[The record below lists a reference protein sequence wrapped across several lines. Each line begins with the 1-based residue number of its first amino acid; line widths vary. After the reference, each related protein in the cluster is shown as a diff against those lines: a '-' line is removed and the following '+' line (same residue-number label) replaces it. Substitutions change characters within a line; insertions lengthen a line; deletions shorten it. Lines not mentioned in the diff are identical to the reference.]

1 MGPKHRQ
8 PRHHHSTTELN
19 ESLFIAPAANPALDA
34 FNVAMAGQ
42 RRRPPKTRND
52 FGLRQFGDVIGR
64 AKSTLNVIDVW
75 KSKLVSASS
84 SAVARQLASSSGEPS
99 SSGWGRGLGGGIV
112 GFGSKNKNKSACP
125 PSATTTP
132 GIAGAAKN
140 EISTGGTFSTV
151 AAASRIKR
159 RLFKRNKSLDL
170 DAIVPSTV
178 VVDNKL
184 PPLSVL
190 VEPNVSE
197 VLCRSVDN
205 ILGALV
211 TEKEVNL
218 EGQLF
223 NRQRRRSS
231 ASALFPAVSAPKR
244 TPTQRRRRRCLSN
257 NDEEE
262 QQLEATQSSSDGEEN
277 SALEN
282 VLNNNKLEERSYRV
296 AAAVRESSK
305 RSLGT
310 AAVVTAREGKQK
322 REANPNPYSAQ
333 YDGYCPI
340 LLLDK
345 DFDLDDFYYYYWRK
359 KLNSDEGGGQG
370 DATLKK
376 ERPCKQSGR
385 VKEGGVQDKK
395 VIRAKLKLK
404 TLTSKREEEGNEE
417 GRPATLLCKRRLS
430 DSALHT
436 TTSQESASATI
447 VEELTDS
454 TITPP
459 ASFYSERED
468 DDDEEEMASSIR
480 TTLSALGIPGKP
492 RKKLSFK
499 EPVERREGGGGGTWN
514 DNGAD
519 NSLTCFRPRTGSLDS
534 ELEVLPWRRGL
545 FAADGGEEG
554 DEAICFLLIGFTT
567 LLRTN
572 FLPALFLRFS
582 LKR

>member
-8 PRHHHSTTELN
+8 PHHHHSTTELS
-19 ESLFIAPAANPALDA
+19 ESPSIAAAAAANPALDA

-42 RRRPPKTRND
+42 RRPPKTRND

-84 SAVARQLASSSGEPS
+84 SAVARQLTSSS
-99 SSGWGRGLGGGIV
+99 GGIV

-125 PSATTTP
+125 PKATTTP
-132 GIAGAAKN
+132 GTAGAAKN
-140 EISTGGTFSTV
+140 EILTGGTFSTV

-159 RLFKRNKSLDL
+159 RLFKRNKSLDF
-170 DAIVPSTV
+170 DAIVPST
-178 VVDNKL
+178 DNKL
-184 PPLSVL
+184 PPPSVL
-190 VEPNVSE
+190 VEPDTSE

-211 TEKEVNL
+211 AEKEVNF
-218 EGQLF
+218 EGQVF

-231 ASALFPAVSAPKR
+231 ASALFPAVSAPRR
-244 TPTQRRRRRCLSN
+244 TPTQRRRRRGLSN

-262 QQLEATQSSSDGEEN
+262 QLEATQTSTEDEEN

-282 VLNNNKLEERSYRV
+282 VLNNNKLEKRSYRV

-310 AAVVTAREGKQK
+310 AVAAREGEQR
-322 REANPNPYSAQ
+322 REANPSPYSAQ

-359 KLNSDEGGGQG
+359 KLSGEGGGEVG
-370 DATLKK
+370 ATLKK
-376 ERPCKQSGR
+376 RPWRKSGL
-385 VKEGGVQDKK
+385 VNEGGVKDKK

-404 TLTSKREEEGNEE
+404 TVTRREEEGNGE

-436 TTSQESASATI
+436 TISQESASATI

-459 ASFYSERED
+459 GSFYSDTEEED
-468 DDDEEEMASSIR
+468 EEEEMASSTR
-480 TTLSALGIPGKP
+480 TPISALGIPGKP
-492 RKKLSFK
+492 RKKLSFR
-499 EPVERREGGGGGTWN
+499 EPVERREGEGEGGGTWKN
-514 DNGAD
+514 ND
-519 NSLTCFRPRTGSLDS
+519 NSLSYLRPRSGSLDS
-534 ELEVLPWRRGL
+534 ELEVLASRRGWFVAGGGVAGLRRL
-545 FAADGGEEG
+545 FV
-554 DEAICFLLIGFTT
+554 FF
-567 LLRTN
+567 
-572 FLPALFLRFS
+572 
-582 LKR
+582 